1 MMKTIELTPSVVGMG
16 PMYVENRDTIK
27 IQEKT
32 WIAMRLKNGQENIFN
47 LKRLNFPI
55 NAVSIAIAGAAK
67 FQIKL
72 TRTCS

>member
-32 WIAMRLKNGQENIFN
+32 WIVLRLRYGQENGSN

-55 NAVSIAIAGAAK
+55 NAV
-67 FQIKL
+67 
-72 TRTCS
+72 